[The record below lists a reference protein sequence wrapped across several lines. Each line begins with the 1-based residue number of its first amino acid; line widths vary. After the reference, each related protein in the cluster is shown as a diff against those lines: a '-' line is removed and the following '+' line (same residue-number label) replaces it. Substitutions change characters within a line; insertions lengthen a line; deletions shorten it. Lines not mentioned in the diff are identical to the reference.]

1 MTDEHPEGTEIGDR
15 SRVVEG
21 FLSALHDEDWHA
33 ASLAMDENIVYHN
46 VGYPIIKGRRG
57 VMRFWRRIF
66 DRPSGGFEAKIH
78 RIAVEGVSV
87 LTERRLDHLDQFGR
101 RPENVPA
108 HRPLRGSQTWCGRA
122 DADLRRR
129 ARRAVHPRQL
139 RASDPRE
146 HATVAQR
153 EDIPDVSA
161 RVWKILAPTTWP
173 RSARVSTSCPFRG

>member
-33 ASLAMDENIVYHN
+33 ASLEMDENIVYHN

-87 LTERRLDHLDQFGR
+87 LTERTDVMVFG
-101 RPENVPA
+101 PA
-108 HRPLRGSQTWCGRA
+108 A
-122 DADLRRR
+122 AIADLGVRCVRGLQ
-129 ARRAVHPRQL
+129 RQ
-139 RASDPRE
+139 D
-146 HATVAQR
+146 HFVA
-153 EDIPDVSA
+153 
-161 RVWKILAPTTWP
+161 
-173 RSARVSTSCPFRG
+173 

>member
-21 FLSALHDEDWHA
+21 FLSVLHDEDWHA

-57 VMRFWRRIF
+57 VIRFWRRIF

-87 LTERRLDHLDQFGR
+87 LTERTDVMVFGPFILQIWVCGVFEVCNGKITLWRDYFDVLDM
-101 RPENVPA
+101 A
-108 HRPLRGSQTWCGRA
+108 KAALRGVAGMAIPPLQRLTSCARTQWSGTARSDRGRA
-122 DADLRRR
+122 
-129 ARRAVHPRQL
+129 
-139 RASDPRE
+139 
-146 HATVAQR
+146 
-153 EDIPDVSA
+153 
-161 RVWKILAPTTWP
+161 
-173 RSARVSTSCPFRG
+173 RSR